1 MASVRDTL
9 TKLLASDKPEPGTP
23 LAKALGQYPFQQGEA
38 PLEAPMF
45 SPDDLIGTGI
55 GKAALVG
62 AGKAMPLIAGTFI
75 GPKSKLWNTEA
86 HALAQALEAKGTNP
100 ESIWNQTGTGRGLD
114 KQWRQEI
121 SDLEAKFETP
131 NTIKN
136 KINNLA
142 AQDLQSKELLK
153 SVNQA
158 SKTNAD
164 LFPKQLNVAKKE
176 LKDNIKINER
186 ELGNNKVILDKLE
199 YNSPFLTKS
208 ENFYSHPDLYNAYP
222 ELKSYPLNSKYEGHG
237 YYGSFNGPGN
247 GVDIYKNAFEEG
259 KAPSTAAHEFQ
270 HAIQEIEGFNRGG
283 NVSEGST
290 YLQNHLP
297 EQYMQ
302 YISESN
308 PTKQYEMARD
318 AYRKLGGEAEARL
331 TQNRL
336 HMNEDQRRMF
346 YPFKYLPEHGGL
358 DIQPNEALIRGLKE
372 FNK

>member
-1 MASVRDTL
+1 MASIRDTL

-23 LAKALGQYPFQQGEA
+23 LARAVGQYPFQQGEA

-62 AGKAMPLIAGTFI
+62 AGKAMPLLAGTFI

-86 HALAQALEAKGTNP
+86 HALAQALEAKGVNP
-100 ESIWNQTGTGRGLD
+100 EQIWHQTGTGRGLD

-131 NTIKN
+131 SSLEN
-136 KINNLA
+136 KINVLSEQT
-142 AQDLQSKELLK
+142 AQDKNLLK
-153 SVNQA
+153 SIQ
-158 SKTNAD
+158 TNKKINPD
-164 LFPKQLNVAKKE
+164 LFPKELNQATKE
-176 LKDNIKINER
+176 LKNNIRTNEFAI
-186 ELGNNKVILDKLE
+186 GNNKVIADKLK
-199 YNSPFLTKS
+199 YDAPFLTKS
-208 ENFYSHPDLYNAYP
+208 ENFYSHPDLYSAYP
-222 ELKSYPLNSKYEGHG
+222 ELKNLPLNSKYEGHG
-237 YYGSFNGPGN
+237 YYGSFNGPGE
-247 GVDIYKNAFEEG
+247 GVNVYKSAFEEG

-308 PTKQYEMARD
+308 PQKQYEMARE

-336 HMNEDQRRMF
+336 HLNEDQRRMF
-346 YPFKYLPEHGGL
+346 YPFKYMPEHGGL
-358 DIQPNEALIRGLKE
+358 DIQPNEALIRGLMNY
-372 FNK
+372 NK